1 MPKFE
6 YRAISPSGEKITGIH
21 ESNSKFEITDMLRS
35 NGYYPLK
42 IEEKIE
48 SRNIEI
54 NIFQKITIKD
64 IAIFCRQFYT
74 MLDAGLTVNAALEIL
89 AQQTPNKK
97 LKDIIKLVEDDVK
110 RGETLSSAMGKY
122 QDAFPNLLINM
133 IEVGEESGN
142 LDTIMLRMSDQ
153 YEKDNKINNKVRVAM
168 IYPSI
173 LAVVAALVVAV
184 LMVFVIPSFME
195 TFESMGTELPAITKL
210 LMSISGFISSNILF
224 ITLTIVI
231 LSVLFRIYAKTEH
244 GMQTI
249 GYLKLNLPIID
260 KLNEK
265 IIVSRFTRTMSLLMS
280 SGIPMIRSL
289 ELIADIVGNKIAE
302 EIILKMRESVVRGEG
317 IYKPISKSNI
327 FPKMM
332 ATMVKIGEESG
343 TLDDIMYKTADFYD
357 DELESQIQ
365 ATSAMI
371 EPILIVVMGVVVGFI
386 VVSIMLPMTS
396 MYDSI

>member
-1 MPKFE
+1 
-6 YRAISPSGEKITGIH
+6 
-21 ESNSKFEITDMLRS
+21 
-35 NGYYPLK
+35 
-42 IEEKIE
+42 
-48 SRNIEI
+48 
-54 NIFQKITIKD
+54 
-64 IAIFCRQFYT
+64 
-74 MLDAGLTVNAALEIL
+74 
-89 AQQTPNKK
+89 
-97 LKDIIKLVEDDVK
+97 
-110 RGETLSSAMGKY
+110 
-122 QDAFPNLLINM
+122 
-133 IEVGEESGN
+133 
-142 LDTIMLRMSDQ
+142 
-153 YEKDNKINNKVRVAM
+153 
-168 IYPSI
+168 
-173 LAVVAALVVAV
+173 
-184 LMVFVIPSFME
+184 
-195 TFESMGTELPAITKL
+195 
-210 LMSISGFISSNILF
+210 
-224 ITLTIVI
+224 
-231 LSVLFRIYAKTEH
+231 
-244 GMQTI
+244 
-249 GYLKLNLPIID
+249 
-260 KLNEK
+260 
-265 IIVSRFTRTMSLLMS
+265 MS